1 MSGEY
6 WQYDD
11 RYIAR
16 IPEEERRDPQGW
28 ETTVQSVE
36 YEDPV
41 PVNSRLP
48 ARMRT
53 EVQKCLYQRA
63 SKGILCVASN
73 YQRASKGI
81 RCVASKRDG
90 ESSPKRARGRDER
103 AAQVLLLDV
112 GVPNSAAG
120 ERHRA
125 FSRHI

>member
-63 SKGILCVASN
+63 SKGILCVAS
-73 YQRASKGI
+73 
-81 RCVASKRDG
+81 KRDG
-90 ESSPKRARGRDER
+90 ESSPKRARGWDER